1 MMALSGVNRQ
11 KKANPRS
18 SRAMI
23 LTCPECRTRYQ
34 VADQAVSQ
42 PSGRTV
48 RCANC
53 GQSWHY
59 LPQPPPA
66 PVSRVRDEPPP
77 LPSAALAA
85 TARAAI
91 IAPPPRHRHGGGL
104 GTLVVV
110 LLLGALAAGA
120 YFGRDRIVAL
130 WPEAQRLYGMVGLG
144 VDAPGEGLDIANV
157 TSTRNVDGLI
167 VEGDITDKVGVPRP
181 VPKLRVV
188 LRDGSQHDVA
198 VKIIDPPKPRLLPGE
213 TAHFL
218 VAFLPASDAAVGV
231 VVTFVAG

>member
-1 MMALSGVNRQ
+1 M
-11 KKANPRS
+11 
-18 SRAMI
+18 
-23 LTCPECRTRYQ
+23 T
-34 VADQAVSQ
+34 
-42 PSGRTV
+42 
-48 RCANC
+48 
-53 GQSWHY
+53 
-59 LPQPPPA
+59 PPPA
-66 PVSRVRDEPPP
+66 PVSRLRDEPPP
-77 LPSAALAA
+77 LPASSPTA

-91 IAPPPRHRHGGGL
+91 IAPPPRRRHGAGF
-104 GTLVVV
+104 GTLFVV
-110 LLLGALAAGA
+110 LFLAAAAAGV
-120 YFGRDRIVAL
+120 YFGHDRIVAL
-130 WPEAQRLYGMVGLG
+130 WPQAARLYSMVGLA
-144 VDAPGEGLDIANV
+144 DTPGDGLDIANV

-198 VKIIDPPKPRLLPGE
+198 IKIVDPPKTRLLPGE

>member
-1 MMALSGVNRQ
+1 
-11 KKANPRS
+11 
-18 SRAMI
+18 
-23 LTCPECRTRYQ
+23 
-34 VADQAVSQ
+34 
-42 PSGRTV
+42 
-48 RCANC
+48 
-53 GQSWHY
+53 
-59 LPQPPPA
+59 
-66 PVSRVRDEPPP
+66 VSRLRDEPPP
-77 LPSAALAA
+77 LPVSSLAA

-91 IAPPPRHRHGGGL
+91 IAPPSRRRHGAGL

-110 LLLGALAAGA
+110 VLLAAAAAAAGA

-130 WPEAQRLYGMVGLG
+130 WPQAARLYGIVGIA
-144 VDAPGEGLDIANV
+144 DAPGDGLDIANV

-167 VEGDITDKVGVPRP
+167 VEGDITDKVGVPRL

-188 LRDGSQHDVA
+188 LRDASQHDVA
-198 VKIIDPPKPRLLPGE
+198 VKIVDPPKARLLPGE

>member
-1 MMALSGVNRQ
+1 
-11 KKANPRS
+11 
-18 SRAMI
+18 
-23 LTCPECRTRYQ
+23 
-34 VADQAVSQ
+34 
-42 PSGRTV
+42 
-48 RCANC
+48 
-53 GQSWHY
+53 
-59 LPQPPPA
+59 
-66 PVSRVRDEPPP
+66 VSRLRDEPPP
-77 LPSAALAA
+77 LPVSSLAA

-91 IAPPPRHRHGGGL
+91 IAPPSRRRHGAGL

-110 LLLGALAAGA
+110 VLLAAAAAAAAAAAGA

-130 WPEAQRLYGMVGLG
+130 WPQAARLYGIVGIA
-144 VDAPGEGLDIANV
+144 DAPGDGLDIANV

-167 VEGDITDKVGVPRP
+167 VEGDITDKVGVPRL

-188 LRDGSQHDVA
+188 LRDASQHDVA
-198 VKIIDPPKPRLLPGE
+198 VKIVDPPKARLLPGE